1 MSARAV
7 HAPWSILSMLT
18 VTLTHLRGVLAMAI
32 LVVHTTF
39 WALPIYVVTLLKL
52 AIPWKPWR
60 KLCSRVMTRL
70 SELWVSTNNV
80 FLRLLLRTT
89 WDIQGLEG
97 LRTDQSYLV
106 NSNHQSWND
115 IVVLQRVFSGHIPFL
130 RFFIKQELIWVP
142 LFGIVWWALDMPFM
156 KRYPREVLEK
166 HPELRGKDVEATRTS
181 CERLRDFPVSI
192 INFLEGTRFTPEKH
206 RAQASPHRHLL
217 RPRAGGIAFVL
228 GAMGDQLTHLLDVT
242 ILYPQGRPTLWEFIG
257 GKVSRIVI
265 RVNQRP
271 IPPEFLQRDYATDVE
286 FRTQFQAW
294 VGELWSE
301 KDALIDQL
309 LQESRV

>member
-1 MSARAV
+1 MRARAV
-7 HAPWSILSMLT
+7 EAPWGILSMLADMCS
-18 VTLTHLRGVLAMAI
+18 HLRSAFALLI

-39 WALPIYVVTLLKL
+39 WAIPIYVVTLLKL
-52 AIPWKPWR
+52 IIPWKPWR
-60 KLCSRVMTRL
+60 TFCSRIMTRL

-80 FLRLLLRTT
+80 FLRLLQRTT
-89 WDIQGLEG
+89 WDVQGLEG

-106 NSNHQSWND
+106 NSNHQSWTD

-166 HPELRGKDVEATRTS
+166 HPELRGKDVEATRKS
-181 CERLRDFPVSI
+181 CERLQDFPVSI
-192 INFLEGTRFTPEKH
+192 INFLEGTRFTREKH
-206 RAQASPHRHLL
+206 RAQESPYRHLL

-228 GAMGDQLTHLLDVT
+228 GAMGDRLTHLLDVT
-242 ILYPQGRPTLWEFIG
+242 IVYPQGRPTLWEFIG

-271 IPPEFLQRDYATDVE
+271 IPPEFLQRDYATDAE
-286 FRTQFQAW
+286 FRAQFQTW
-294 VGELWSE
+294 VSELWSD
-301 KDALIDQL
+301 KDALIDRL
-309 LQESRV
+309 LQESPV